1 MAAPKTKNPKA
12 LIAVGLSDVVIGLA
26 LMVIGTTTGSGVSQ
40 LLQIFGCV
48 LIVVG
53 LGLAAW
59 GYTKSRGAAGPADDK
74 EQN

>member
-1 MAAPKTKNPKA
+1 MAASKTKNPKA

-26 LMVIGTTTGSGVSQ
+26 LMVIGTTTGSAVSQ
-40 LLQIFGCV
+40 LLLIFGGV
-48 LIVVG
+48 LILVG

-59 GYTKSRGAAGPADDK
+59 GYAKSRGAAGSTDDK

>member
-1 MAAPKTKNPKA
+1 MAATKLKNSKA

-26 LMVIGTTTGSGVSQ
+26 LMVIGTTTGSAVSQ
-40 LLQIFGCV
+40 MLLILGCV
-48 LIVVG
+48 LIVAG

-59 GYTKSRGAAGPADDK
+59 GYTKSRGADGPSDGK